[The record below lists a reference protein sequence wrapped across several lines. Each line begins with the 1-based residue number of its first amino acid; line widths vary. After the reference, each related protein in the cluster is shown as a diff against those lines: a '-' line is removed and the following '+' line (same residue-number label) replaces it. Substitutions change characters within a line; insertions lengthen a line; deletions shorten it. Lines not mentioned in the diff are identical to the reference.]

1 MELGSGDGPAE
12 VGESFSFRVSVI
24 EDAILVGASSD
35 QPVGAANFKKWLMS
49 FVACRTVVARALGE
63 VVAEVL

>member
-12 VGESFSFRVSVI
+12 VGESFSFWVPMV
-24 EDAILVGASSD
+24 EDAMFVGASSE